1 MANQDWIVTDARRAG
16 ESGLIAWPQLRNGTR
31 LEHAQAAFERFG
43 QHPGGRLMP
52 LGAYSYSLSW
62 FPCTRIG
69 RYCSI
74 AENVRVMGDNH
85 PHDWVSTSP
94 RFYVAK
100 GRARCR
106 MPEPQA
112 PLRFAGRGSA
122 PVTIGHDVWIGQDVL
137 MKGGIHVGDG
147 AVIAAGAV
155 VTRDVPPYAIVGG
168 VPARVI
174 RPRLD
179 PEVSRR
185 LAALAWWEAEPASI
199 IDLPFDRPEAFVAEA
214 EAARAGWQAK
224 PYDYRPLA
232 RHLKDG
238 TITGVD
244 AAGA

>member
-1 MANQDWIVTDARRAG
+1 MANQDWFVTDARRAG

-52 LGAYSYSLSW
+52 LGAYSYSHSW
-62 FPCTRIG
+62 
-69 RYCSI
+69 
-74 AENVRVMGDNH
+74 
-85 PHDWVSTSP
+85 
-94 RFYVAK
+94 
-100 GRARCR
+100 
-106 MPEPQA
+106 PQA

-155 VTRDVPPYAIVGG
+155 VTRGVPAYAIVGG

-214 EAARAGWQAK
+214 EAARVGWQAK

-232 RHLKDG
+232 RHLKG
-238 TITGVD
+238 GSITGVD
-244 AAGA
+244 AAWA